1 LDQWN
6 AREVPDNDYAIPD
19 DDYAISNSNPESIT
33 QSSLAQDLSPQG
45 PPKIPTEA
53 PPPMPEPMPTPE
65 PTPIMTL
72 QTPESPSQHEK
83 PIQQPAPQTSPQKSP
98 NAQETNAIPQSPVHT
113 NLAQHNKSAI
123 ERKQIGF
130 NMLKEW
136 DESQRHDL
144 LFIKNLTDTIFQRLE
159 VAMKLSYQR
168 ITSVIQLFERLQLD
182 AHFWERENKILQLM
196 ASSKYFD
203 PLSTAHS
210 SNSPSN
216 KIETN
221 SNGQPSKDSN
231 TFEMGCYQGAM
242 LEFERGRRIWC
253 DAAKK
258 FSNNIQ
264 ETIMKS
270 ILTQDL
276 FAFESNIKT
285 IHNKM
290 NDTRKLLKKESD
302 KTYNKMKD
310 FMGVY
315 TSGLELNK
323 TEDKRI
329 QKDTFTSL
337 NDFISNIQSLYDLTK
352 DIGILTVNFW
362 EHGETLDSK
371 RFNAIKTA
379 FITYF
384 SMVDD
389 TYGES
394 SLRIFSKCK
403 EYIQVLDPI
412 EIANAS
418 FGLKTILVQQEL
430 EMMNKC
436 LKRIP
441 GELRD
446 VKEYFDGLNGWFKG
460 AEYFWYKKWDVKLS
474 GKPVTAFMTI
484 DDFLV
489 VYGTK
494 VKKNDRLK
502 FSTRI
507 EATQIEIKAKKLA
520 VSISYAGGGFFNMTK
535 TKSLLFENPDLIEEF
550 AYYLRQVKTRR
561 GLP

>member
-1 LDQWN
+1 
-6 AREVPDNDYAIPD
+6 
-19 DDYAISNSNPESIT
+19 
-33 QSSLAQDLSPQG
+33 
-45 PPKIPTEA
+45 
-53 PPPMPEPMPTPE
+53 MPEPTPTQE
-65 PTPIMTL
+65 PTPIMPP
-72 QTPESPSQHEK
+72 QTPNSPPQQQK
-83 PIQQPAPQTSPQKSP
+83 PIQQPLPQTPPNKSQ
-98 NAQETNAIPQSPVHT
+98 NAHETNAIPQSPVHT

-159 VAMKLSYQR
+159 AAMKLSYQR
-168 ITSVIQLFERLQLD
+168 ITSIIQLFERLQLD
-182 AHFWERENKILQLM
+182 AHFFERENKIFQLM
-196 ASSKYFD
+196 QSTKYFD

-210 SNSPSN
+210 NNSPSN
-216 KIETN
+216 KIKAN
-221 SNGQPSKDSN
+221 SNGQPPSGHTD
-231 TFEMGCYQGAM
+231 TFEMGCYQGAL

-290 NDTRKLLKKESD
+290 HDTRKLLKKESD
-302 KTYNKMKD
+302 KTYNKMKE
-310 FMGVY
+310 FMGTY

-337 NDFISNIQSLYDLTK
+337 NDFISNIQCLYDLTK

-362 EHGETLDSK
+362 EHGENLDSK

-446 VKEYFDGLNGWFKG
+446 VKEYFDGLNGYFQG

-474 GKPVTAFMTI
+474 GKLVTAFMTI

-507 EATQIEIKAKKLA
+507 EAAQIQIIAKKHT
-520 VSISYAGGGFFNMTK
+520 VSVSYAGGGFFNMTK
-535 TKSLLFENPDLIEEF
+535 TKSLVFGNPDLIEEF

-561 GLP
+561 GCP